1 MYRWKKRNRKKKAE
15 KLRTLGLKVIV
26 PVFPVLFA
34 LLLCLI
40 VGMRETRKLAEQYT
54 EDTAGLYVE
63 QINRDIFQIN
73 NELIQVLGKGIINE
87 IPDTLAAADED
98 YYSLLKDIREQNRL
112 LKIRYREVQNF
123 FVYAQ
128 EADVLIGDE
137 GTVFS
142 QSQIEGFWKELRNF
156 SRKAA
161 DTNSGVTTWDC
172 LVTEEGTYIIG
183 WYAKAG
189 KVMGCVMN
197 AETIFSLLKEMTQRY
212 EVVPFMERKD
222 GEILYPE
229 KLENREKLEEMKG
242 NTNAASYYEY
252 QLGTVGKICLYVLPD
267 GGILETVLE
276 MQTVLVVL
284 ISALFVMCI
293 LFVVRYYQHLMAPL
307 KTFVEGISNMEEEQM
322 LNEDGKN
329 NVLELEV
336 VSDRFRGLLR
346 KIQSLKIAIYEKEL
360 SEKKAE
366 LEYMQEQIRPHFFLN
381 CLSLIHGMADK
392 SGEKD
397 IVYITKVLSEYIR
410 YNYQESG
417 KERRLQDEIE
427 HVKKYMEIQK
437 LRYGEEAF
445 RFEVIQ
451 EEVGEEV
458 TIPALVLQ
466 TLVENAVVHGVNL
479 DHLVEISL
487 YVTME
492 NYNGEEYLYVCVSD
506 TGRGFSEEVLKALA
520 EDIPIVY
527 GGRKHIGLQNVRRRL
542 ELLYGQKAEL
552 SVQNM
557 GEHCGAVVEV
567 RILQSK

>member
-1 MYRWKKRNRKKKAE
+1 MYQWKKRNRKKKTE

-40 VGMRETRKLAEQYT
+40 AGMRETRKLAEQYT

-98 YYSLLKDIREQNRL
+98 YYSLLKDILEQNRL

-128 EADVLIGDE
+128 EPDVLIGDE

-142 QSQIEGFWKELRNF
+142 QSQIEGFWRELRNF

-172 LVTEEGTYIIG
+172 LVTEGGTYIIG

-212 EVVPFMERKD
+212 EVVPFMEKKD
-222 GEILYPE
+222 GEVLYPE
-229 KLENREKLEEMKG
+229 KLENREKLEKMKE
-242 NTNAASYYEY
+242 NTNAGSYYEY

-284 ISALFVMCI
+284 ISVLFVLCI

-329 NVLELEV
+329 NILELEA

-360 SEKKAE
+360 NEKKAE

-410 YNYQESG
+410 YNYQEAG

-492 NYNGEEYLYVCVSD
+492 NYNGEKYLYVCVSD
-506 TGRGFSEEVLKALA
+506 TGRGFSEEVLKALVA
-520 EDIPIVY
+520 DTPIVY

>member
-466 TLVENAVVHGVNL
+466 TLLENAVVHGVNL

>member
-392 SGEKD
+392 SAEKD